1 MNNSLATV
9 FYDMDEMRTVVI
21 DKEIWWSIIDVCN
34 VIGVKNSRDVYKKL
48 DEDEKNIFELEDTI
62 GRKQEIQIVNEFGLY
77 HILLTARSEKA
88 KPFRRWVTH
97 DVLPRIRKYGY
108 YKLSVEERRIIALK
122 KIVKLRGEEELADR
136 EYEKMSVNGLEMKV
150 RSFEAQD
157 DLEIER
163 ADVIQK
169 YPYTYEEADEW
180 CQGELEYIRLFVPQG
195 EEDKYYKVTGGF
207 LDSQEHFSEKFKR
220 DIPKLMKKAYGKKI

>member
-34 VIGVKNSRDVYKKL
+34 VIGVENSRNVYKKL
-48 DEDEKNIFELEDTI
+48 DEDEKSIFELEDTI

-108 YKLSVEERRIIALK
+108 YKLSVDERKSVAYK
-122 KIVKLRGEEELADR
+122 KIVKLRGEEELANK
-136 EYEKMSVNGLEMKV
+136 EYAKMSVDGLEMKV

-157 DLEIER
+157 ALELER
-163 ADVIQK
+163 ADIVKK

-220 DIPKLMKKAYGKKI
+220 DIPKLTKKAYGKKI

>member
-108 YKLSVEERRIIALK
+108 YKLSVDERKSVAYK
-122 KIVKLRGEEELADR
+122 KIVKLRGEEELANK

-157 DLEIER
+157 ALEIER
-163 ADVIQK
+163 AEIVKK
-169 YPYTYEEADEW
+169 YPYTYDEADKW
-180 CQGELEYIRLFVPQG
+180 CRGELEYVRLFIPKG
-195 EEDKYYKVTGGF
+195 EEDKYYEITGGF
-207 LDSQEHFSEKFKR
+207 FDSREHFSEKFRR
-220 DIPKLMKKAYGKKI
+220 DVPKLMKKAYKG